1 MYKLYEMAYSGHSH
15 RVRLF
20 LSLLGQDYESRPVS
34 LRDGEHLT
42 DAYKKINPFGKIPVL
57 DDDGHLVR
65 ESNAILVYLALKHK
79 AREWYPVDDPA
90 RAAEVQMW
98 LNVAANDILQGPAKA
113 WIATMFVPDET
124 AVRDGLEASRKLL
137 GVMDGLLDGRD
148 WLVGDGP
155 TIADVANY
163 SHISKGPLIG
173 LDLEPYLNV
182 LRWQKNIEAL
192 PRFIAMPTP
201 EKY

>member
-20 LSLLGQDYESRPVS
+20 LSLLGLAYESRPVS

-42 DAYKKINPFGKIPVL
+42 ADYKKINPFGKIPVL
-57 DDDGHLVR
+57 DDDGHLIR
-65 ESNAILVYLALKHK
+65 ESNAILVYLALKHGAK
-79 AREWYPVDDPA
+79 NWYPVDDPA
-90 RAAEVQMW
+90 RAAEVQRW
-98 LNVAANDILQGPAKA
+98 LNVAANDILQGPARA

-124 AVRDGLEASRKLL
+124 AVREGLEAARKLL
-137 GVMDGLLDGRD
+137 AIMDVHLEGRD
-148 WLVGDGP
+148 WLAGDGP

-173 LDLEPYLNV
+173 LDLTTWPNV
-182 LRWQKNIEAL
+182 LRWQRNIEAL
-192 PRFIAMPTP
+192 PGFIAMPTP
-201 EKY
+201 ENY